1 MSGPPA
7 FSIVIPAYNYAHFLR
22 RAVISACTQ
31 KGADVEV
38 LVVDDGSTDDTPA
51 VMSELGTEFGERLT
65 YHRQANQGPAAARA
79 TGLALA
85 RHDWLV
91 FLDADDELLPGAL
104 RVFADLI
111 STYPRS
117 RVAIA
122 GHLARHGDRE
132 REVAPGPVS
141 DSRRANFAAYLDKQ
155 LSLSNGACALH
166 RSVFD
171 SAPLASPLP
180 HTEDMPVF
188 AHLMACYDACKSDQP
203 VLRVYH
209 HGGSRRNDV
218 AAALALGMD
227 LELSLIHI

>member
-1 MSGPPA
+1 M
-7 FSIVIPAYNYAHFLR
+7 
-22 RAVISACTQ
+22 
-31 KGADVEV
+31 
-38 LVVDDGSTDDTPA
+38 
-51 VMSELGTEFGERLT
+51 
-65 YHRQANQGPAAARA
+65 
-79 TGLALA
+79 
-85 RHDWLV
+85 
-91 FLDADDELLPGAL
+91 PGAL

-111 STYPRS
+111 AAHPRS

-122 GHLARHGDRE
+122 GHLARHGERE
-132 REVAPGPVS
+132 RRVAPGPVS

-203 VLRVYH
+203 VLRVHH

-227 LELSLIHI
+227 LERAIFDDNGLPDWAGELRRGYRARRALSLLKLAARGGRPDQVRFFFHRALGADWRRALQPRHLRRDLARFVRRGKRS